1 MQTHSQTDA
10 RPGSYQGSWK
20 EIPFLSSR
28 SQQALDTVL
37 AACKN
42 PGYRYQKLTDYF
54 KTILWLNAEPDEF
67 LQGESPLNKLS
78 PELRRW
84 IQQDLSRYFEAQAET
99 KAEMAEK
106 RKAYQSKVFAYFRET
121 VSRGDKALLEALRDY
136 ELDKTGYDRN
146 WRHYFGFKSIKRIDA
161 FCHADR
167 VTRSRWIEAFKEDIA
182 TYERNIAKHAEPCQH
197 SARDD
202 FDLWCEFY
210 ADNTVNSKSAH
221 ANNTQDAASRSE
233 EFNQACG
240 IMGLQS
246 TPSLSWDEVKK
257 QFRLL
262 TLQHHPDRPGGD
274 TQQMQV
280 ILDAFAV
287 LKPYFSV

>member
-1 MQTHSQTDA
+1 MQTHSQTTTQQS
-10 RPGSYQGSWK
+10 PWE

-28 SQQALDTVL
+28 SQQALDAVL
-37 AACKN
+37 ATSKN
-42 PGYRYQKLTDYF
+42 PGYRYQKLADYF

-84 IQQDLSRYFEAQAET
+84 IQHDLSRYFEAQAET

-161 FCHADR
+161 FCSADR

-182 TYERNIAKHAEPCQH
+182 TYERNIAKHTEPCHH

-210 ADNTVNSKSAH
+210 ADSAINTKS
-221 ANNTQDAASRSE
+221 TQSNEATTRSE
-233 EFNQACG
+233 EFYQACR
-240 IMGLQS
+240 IMGLKN
-246 TPSLSWDEVKK
+246 TPSLSWDDVKK

-287 LKPYFSV
+287 LKPYFAI